1 MERLMA
7 LYEKI
12 FTRGFFL
19 LFVPIILITLIET
32 INVIGRKL
40 IAPLPC
46 ALEAVESLMVVCA
59 YFAVSLVAAE
69 GGHVNVTLMTRKLP
83 PSVQNSLDAFSNLFG
98 MFIFGI
104 WAWGAWLESIN
115 ALRVMEMRMGVFRFP
130 IWPFK
135 IFLAMGLTMLTIQ
148 LFFNAVK
155 LTSATFRIRSSSQ
168 K

>member
-1 MERLMA
+1 MERMIA

-12 FTRGFFL
+12 FTRGFLL
-19 LFVPIILITLIET
+19 LFLPIILITIIET

-69 GGHVNVTLMTRKLP
+69 GGHVNVTLMTRKL
-83 PSVQNSLDAFSNLFG
+83 SLSLQNSLDAFSNLFG
-98 MFIFGI
+98 MLIFGI
-104 WAWGAWLESIN
+104 WAWGAWMEAIN
-115 ALRVMEMRMGVFRFP
+115 AIRVMEMRMGVFRFP

-155 LTSATFRIRSSSQ
+155 LLFPTLRIDSSS
-168 K
+168 KT